1 MAHCQW
7 TQERVK
13 LLRETSDRAFY
24 TLKCDQGRSF
34 LRLFMRSTAATG
46 KYDENELLVSCYDIR
61 SWFTMFGKE
70 IFISEMSQKDNWNE
84 NKFMT

>member
-13 LLRETSDRAFY
+13 QLGETSDRAFY

-34 LRLFMRSTAATG
+34 LRLFMRSTTATG

-61 SWFTMFGKE
+61 SWFIDHVWKGNIYLGNVAE
-70 IFISEMSQKDNWNE
+70 GQLE
-84 NKFMT
+84 